1 MKRIRNGKHNSYT
14 IQLYIFLFVS
24 LRSEHNILTQ
34 YNLIFVICRSTLKYK
49 DLINYKM
56 NTNNLKVCLLFLCI
70 AAIIVFVET
79 ELVEIGFI
87 VLQNL
92 FQNVFYC
99 VRRLVVHATCI
110 PSFQKDCQVVCCN
123 KLRIIFIVII
133 KSVIMKIIIRHTQL
147 MAVPDL
153 IFSIG

>member
-1 MKRIRNGKHNSYT
+1 MCLFFKKYILFVLLILRTIVCVWMLKKQGPNFTDCICLNQNSSTTSFICRAQKYDLIVKRIKWNESETEKHNSYT
-14 IQLYIFLFVS
+14 IKLYIFLFVS

-87 VLQNL
+87 VL
-92 FQNVFYC
+92 
-99 VRRLVVHATCI
+99 
-110 PSFQKDCQVVCCN
+110 
-123 KLRIIFIVII
+123 
-133 KSVIMKIIIRHTQL
+133 
-147 MAVPDL
+147 
-153 IFSIG
+153 